1 MCGMQVKL
9 PKEEVDDVSD
19 LGYGWRNLNRRSLE
33 ASEELS
39 KLQVHYVGVVA
50 VADR

>member
-1 MCGMQVKL
+1 MKL

-39 KLQVHYVGVVA
+39 KLQVRLA
-50 VADR
+50 PL